1 MQASAPAGETLGAA
15 WGAMNSMFGGLQW
28 SLDRM
33 LSVAYGVVY
42 DYIFERFAPYQQLQA
57 EIRTLVEASVPAAVD
72 RREVR
77 VLDIACGP
85 GNFTC
90 LLAECGFTVAGLD
103 SYGALVEVAKE
114 KRRAKHLSNVA
125 FRHADLARG
134 NTFRE
139 GAFDQVVNIHSL
151 YVHPA
156 PDALLREACRVLKP
170 GGRAVFVNHTRQVG
184 QWSTLREIRQR
195 EGFAVALRCLLWVLP
210 NSIFEA
216 ARMPIGPHY
225 WNEEAFAAHLRTAG
239 FTVLGMRRTFL
250 NGASLLVWARK
261 GTED

>member
-1 MQASAPAGETLGAA
+1 
-15 WGAMNSMFGGLQW
+15 
-28 SLDRM
+28 M

-42 DYIFERFAPYQQLQA
+42 DYIFERFAPYQQLR
-57 EIRTLVEASVPAAVD
+57 EEVRSLVEAAVPADVD

-77 VLDIACGP
+77 VLDVACGP

-90 LLAECGFTVAGLD
+90 LLAACGFTVTGLD
-103 SYGALVEVAKE
+103 TYGALVEVAKE
-114 KRRAKHLSNVA
+114 KRRARRLSNVA
-125 FRHADLARG
+125 FRHGDLARG

-139 GAFDQVVNIHSL
+139 GAFDQVVNIHSV

-156 PDALLREACRVLKP
+156 PDELLREAYRVLKP
-170 GGRAVFVNHTRQVG
+170 GGHAVFVNPTRRVG
-184 QWSTLREIRQR
+184 QWATLGEIRKR
-195 EGFAVALRCLLWVLP
+195 DGLAGALRSLLWVLP

-216 ARMPIGPHY
+216 ARMPVGPHY
-225 WNEEAFAAHLRTAG
+225 WSEEVFAAHLRTAG
-239 FTVLGMRRTFL
+239 FTVLEMRRTFL

>member
-1 MQASAPAGETLGAA
+1 
-15 WGAMNSMFGGLQW
+15 MNSLVGGIR
-28 SLDRM
+28 SGLDRM

-42 DYIFERFAPYQQLQA
+42 DYIFERFTPYQQLRD
-57 EIRTLVEASVPAAVD
+57 EVRGLVEASVPASLD
-72 RREVR
+72 RRDVR

-90 LLAECGFTVAGLD
+90 LLAEAGFSVTGLD
-103 SYGALVEVAKE
+103 TYGALVEVAKE
-114 KRRAKHLSNVA
+114 KRRAKHLSNLA

-134 NTFRE
+134 DSFRE

-156 PDALLREACRVLKP
+156 PDQLLKEAYRALKP
-170 GGRAVFVNHTRQVG
+170 GGHAVFVNHTRQVG
-184 QWSTLREIRQR
+184 QWSTVREIEQR
-195 EGFAVALRCLLWVLP
+195 EGLGAALRALLWILP

-216 ARMPIGPHY
+216 VRKPVGPHY
-225 WNEEAFAAHLRTAG
+225 WDEEAFSTHLHEAG
-239 FTVLGMRRTFL
+239 FTVLEMRRTFL

-261 GTED
+261 TVEA